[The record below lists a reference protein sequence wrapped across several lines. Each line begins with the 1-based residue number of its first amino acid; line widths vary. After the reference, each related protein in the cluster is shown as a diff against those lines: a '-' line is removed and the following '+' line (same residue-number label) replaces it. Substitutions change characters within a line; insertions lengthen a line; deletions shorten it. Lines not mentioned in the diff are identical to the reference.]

1 MFRSNMRPHR
11 VCMRVLHVRGP
22 QSSYLLGKNKS
33 AQALKHKSI
42 MPITF
47 EFYHGASQWHEHMRS
62 TTSNER
68 TMLNAMMLS
77 LNAQE
82 PQWPTPP
89 RS

>member
-1 MFRSNMRPHR
+1 MFRGNMRPHR

-22 QSSYLLGKNKS
+22 QSSICSKTNPRKHS
-33 AQALKHKSI
+33 HKSI